1 MEANSY
7 EENQLAFRKEECV
20 FCGGRVI
27 VDLMEIHCDYCI
39 ECRRVQP
46 MQKKE
51 VIVTEVQSL
60 ILEYASLKAGRER

>member
-1 MEANSY
+1 MKVEK
-7 EENQLAFRKEECV
+7 ENLLVFRKEGCV
-20 FCGGRVI
+20 FCGGRVV
-27 VDLMEIHCDYCI
+27 VDFMDIHSDYCI

-60 ILEYASLKAGRER
+60 TF